1 MLSIIDL
8 KKGCF
13 CTKFIISTFSDISLS
28 YESAVVSS
36 LDTLLEQMANQECKQ
51 LFSLE
56 SMLLEVEDLWSSKTD
71 TDSEFRISKEVEN
84 AVLGEIQILKAT
96 FVKNKIK

>member
-1 MLSIIDL
+1 MKVLWYRL
-8 KKGCF
+8 WTRYWNRWL
-13 CTKFIISTFSDISLS
+13 TKN
-28 YESAVVSS
+28 VNNSS
-36 LDTLLEQMANQECKQ
+36 VC
-51 LFSLE
+51 LE

>member
-51 LFSLE
+51 LFSVSGE
-56 SMLLEVEDLWSSKTD
+56 Y
-71 TDSEFRISKEVEN
+71 
-84 AVLGEIQILKAT
+84 ALGS
-96 FVKNKIK
+96 

>member
-51 LFSLE
+51 LFS
-56 SMLLEVEDLWSSKTD
+56 MLLEVEDLWSSKTD

>member
-1 MLSIIDL
+1 
-8 KKGCF
+8 
-13 CTKFIISTFSDISLS
+13 
-28 YESAVVSS
+28 
-36 LDTLLEQMANQECKQ
+36 
-51 LFSLE
+51 
-56 SMLLEVEDLWSSKTD
+56 MLLEVEDLWSSKTD